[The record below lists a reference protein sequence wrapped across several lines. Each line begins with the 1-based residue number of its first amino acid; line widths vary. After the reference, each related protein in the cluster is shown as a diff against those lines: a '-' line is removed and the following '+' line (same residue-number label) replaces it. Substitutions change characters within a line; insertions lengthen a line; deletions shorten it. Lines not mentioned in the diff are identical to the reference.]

1 MIQSRTYAYQGVRN
15 VSFPENFT
23 YVLNEWPLMET
34 LDYKITIK
42 TFKRFVDD
50 YHAHFQGR
58 SQADKFLEIRV

>member
-1 MIQSRTYAYQGVRN
+1 
-15 VSFPENFT
+15 
-23 YVLNEWPLMET
+23 MET

-50 YHAHFQGR
+50 YHAYFQGR

>member
-1 MIQSRTYAYQGVRN
+1 
-15 VSFPENFT
+15 
-23 YVLNEWPLMET
+23 MEA

-58 SQADKFLEIRV
+58 SQADKFLEILVYKIKQ